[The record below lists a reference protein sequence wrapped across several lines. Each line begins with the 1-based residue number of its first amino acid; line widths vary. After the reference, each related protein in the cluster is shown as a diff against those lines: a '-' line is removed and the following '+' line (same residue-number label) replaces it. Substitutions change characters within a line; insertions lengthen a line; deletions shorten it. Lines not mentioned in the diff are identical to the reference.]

1 MPATDAT
8 PAASPAQGGHG
19 HLKKVLGPFQL
30 WGIAVGLV
38 ISGEY
43 FGWSYGWNTAGTLGF
58 LVATVLVAT
67 MYTTFIFSFTELSTA
82 IPHAGGPFAYA
93 RRAFGPNGGFVAGF
107 ATLIEFVF
115 APPAIAL
122 AIGAYLNVQFPGIN
136 PKWFALGAYVIFIGL
151 NWIGVGIA
159 AAFELFVTVLAIVE
173 LLVFMGVVTP
183 GWTLANFTAN
193 GWAGG
198 SVLNGAA
205 ISGIF
210 ASIPFA
216 IWFFLAIEGAAMAA
230 EEARDPHRT
239 IPIAYTTGIVT
250 LVVLAFGVMIFAG
263 GVGDWRKLA
272 NINDP
277 LPQAMKAVV
286 GENSGWL
293 HMLVWIGLFGLIASF
308 HGIIMGYSRQIFALA
323 RAGYLPRYFAGLSP
337 RFDTPHRAL
346 LAGGVIGVI
355 AIFSDE
361 WVQFG
366 GQTLTANI
374 VTMAVLGAIVMYLIS
389 MAALFKLRNSEPNLL
404 RTYRAPFYP
413 VFPAIALGLGVVCL
427 GAMVWFNA
435 MLTLLFIVLMAAA
448 YGYFLLTSGQRE
460 AAAPTRCCLRPP
472 APDRR
477 SRTPKR
483 CCTAPPSPARS
494 SASKT
499 FGRSW
504 PSRARR
510 VRATTSPASQRGS
523 AKSAWPRATSWPT
536 CRCRRSS
543 TRRWC
548 RTRATTSPGSSST
561 ATTRGL
567 RAGGATSRSARSATG
582 CWRRSHARQRLARSH
597 RASRPRWWPPCPS

>member
-1 MPATDAT
+1 M
-8 PAASPAQGGHG
+8 SSG
-19 HLKKVLGPFQL
+19 LKKVLGPFQL

-107 ATLIEFVF
+107 ATLVEFVF

-136 PKWFALGAYVIFIGL
+136 PKWFALGAYVIFIAL
-151 NWIGVGIA
+151 NWVGIGIA
-159 AAFELFVTVLAIVE
+159 AAFELFVTVLAIFE
-173 LLVFMGVVTP
+173 LLVFMGVVAP
-183 GWTLANFTAN
+183 GWSLANFVAH
-193 GWAGG
+193 GWSG
-198 SVLNGAA
+198 SSDFGSAA
-205 ISGIF
+205 IPGIF

-239 IPIAYTTGIVT
+239 IPLAYTTGILT

-286 GENSGWL
+286 GESSGWL

-323 RAGYLPRYFAGLSP
+323 RAGYLPATFAALSP
-337 RFDTPHRAL
+337 RFNTPHRAL
-346 LAGGVIGVI
+346 LAGGVVGVA

-389 MAALFKLRNSEPNLL
+389 MAALFRLR
-404 RTYRAPFYP
+404 RTELGLERSYRAPFYP

-427 GAMVWFNA
+427 GAMIWFNGL
-435 MLTLLFIVLMAAA
+435 LTLLFLVLMALA
-448 YGYFLLTSGQRE
+448 YGYFRLTAHQRE
-460 AAAPTRCCLRPP
+460 AAAPDEML
-472 APDRR
+472 
-477 SRTPKR
+477 
-483 CCTAPPSPARS
+483 
-494 SASKT
+494 
-499 FGRSW
+499 
-504 PSRARR
+504 
-510 VRATTSPASQRGS
+510 TT
-523 AKSAWPRATSWPT
+523 TV
-536 CRCRRSS
+536 
-543 TRRWC
+543 
-548 RTRATTSPGSSST
+548 
-561 ATTRGL
+561 
-567 RAGGATSRSARSATG
+567 
-582 CWRRSHARQRLARSH
+582 
-597 RASRPRWWPPCPS
+597 

>member
-1 MPATDAT
+1 MST
-8 PAASPAQGGHG
+8 G
-19 HLKKVLGPFQL
+19 LKKVLGPIQL

-107 ATLIEFVF
+107 ATLVEFVF

-136 PKWFALGAYVIFIGL
+136 PKWFALGAYVIFIAL
-151 NWIGVGIA
+151 NWVGIGIA
-159 AAFELFVTVLAIVE
+159 AAFELFVTVLAILE
-173 LLVFMGVVTP
+173 LLVFMGVVAP
-183 GWTLANFTAN
+183 GWSLANFVAH
-193 GWAGG
+193 GWSG
-198 SVLNGAA
+198 SSDFGSAA
-205 ISGIF
+205 IPGIF

-239 IPIAYTTGIVT
+239 IPLAYTTGILT
-250 LVVLAFGVMIFAG
+250 LVVLAFGVMVFAG
-263 GVGDWRKLA
+263 GVGDWRQLA

-286 GENSGWL
+286 GEQSGWL
-293 HMLVWIGLFGLIASF
+293 HMLVWIGLFGLVASF

-323 RAGYLPRYFAGLSP
+323 RAGYLPATFAALSP
-337 RFDTPHRAL
+337 RFNTPHRAL
-346 LAGGVIGVI
+346 VAGGVIGI
-355 AIFSDE
+355 AAIFSDE

-374 VTMAVLGAIVMYLIS
+374 VTMSVLGAIVMYLIS
-389 MAALFKLRNSEPNLL
+389 MAALFKLRRSEPDLL

-427 GAMVWFNA
+427 GAMVWFNG

-448 YGYFLLTSGQRE
+448 YGYFLLTSGQRD
-460 AAAPTRCCLRPP
+460 AAAPDEML
-472 APDRR
+472 
-477 SRTPKR
+477 
-483 CCTAPPSPARS
+483 
-494 SASKT
+494 
-499 FGRSW
+499 
-504 PSRARR
+504 
-510 VRATTSPASQRGS
+510 
-523 AKSAWPRATSWPT
+523 
-536 CRCRRSS
+536 
-543 TRRWC
+543 
-548 RTRATTSPGSSST
+548 SSST
-561 ATTRGL
+561 
-567 RAGGATSRSARSATG
+567 TSA
-582 CWRRSHARQRLARSH
+582 
-597 RASRPRWWPPCPS
+597 